1 MTDVVTPHTKQIG
14 SHFLSVDFA
23 CDLRESREVSRNVR
37 QFLAEVGL
45 PDEDLHGWE
54 LMVTE
59 AANNAT
65 EYTTEAGRAKLNRL
79 EVFCREQEVEV
90 RLTDHTA
97 GFDMPAQAELPSIDS
112 EKGRG
117 LFLIQSLADEVD
129 YLRGLGENCMVIR
142 KKRPTSV
149 AGVVAGTAPAFG
161 ASGLQ
166 MESRFMGDEQ
176 ALQGM
181 TEELASCYESLSA
194 IFRFSS
200 ALSRPQQ
207 AEEFAATWMRELLTI
222 VEADWFVLRLA
233 DSKGKELRLL
243 ATSLSGNPNYS
254 LLLTPDAASS
264 GSVEL
269 RAVQTRQDVWFD
281 ANAPLVLN
289 DPLSHLVQHSNGLAH
304 PIFMEES
311 LVGILAVGRLGTDE
325 PFKAGQVN
333 VIHTFA
339 DFLGI
344 QISNARFRAEH
355 LQAQLLSRELEIA
368 SNLQRSLLPEK
379 LPQVPGFA
387 VAGYYRSA
395 RQVGG
400 DFYDAIA
407 AEGGLLL
414 VIADVMGKGVPAA
427 MFATIFRSH
436 LHARLDLLKRPGDF
450 LTWLNRSLFPD
461 LDRMEMFI
469 TAQLVY
475 VDPATRR
482 LQVAGAGHCPLLMS
496 SPGGA
501 PLEVGNTGFPLGI
514 MPDTKYSEEVRDMP
528 ADAQLFLFTDGVT
541 DTENASNEMLGTEGL
556 KQNLQ
561 LIVNRRRNAA
571 QTVQEMAVMLQAFQG
586 KEPVTDDQAFLVLAN
601 E

>member
-14 SHFLSVDFA
+14 SHFLSVEFA
-23 CDLRESREVSRNVR
+23 CDLRESREVSRCMR
-37 QFLAEVGL
+37 QFLAAAAL
-45 PDEDLHGWE
+45 PEEDLHGWE

-65 EYTTEAGRAKLNRL
+65 EYTTEAGRALLNRL
-79 EVFCREQEVEV
+79 EVFCRDLEVEV

-117 LFLIQSLADEVD
+117 LFLIQSLADEVE
-129 YLRGLGENCMVIR
+129 YLRGRGENCMVIR
-142 KKRPTSV
+142 KKRSASA
-149 AGVVAGTAPAFG
+149 AGAAGTAAAG
-161 ASGLQ
+161 ASGMQL
-166 MESRFMGDEQ
+166 ESRFVGDEQ

-233 DSKGKELRLL
+233 DSKGKELRLM
-243 ATSLSGNPNYS
+243 ATSLSGNPDYS

-269 RAVQTRQDVWFD
+269 RAAQTRQDVWFD
-281 ANAPLVLN
+281 ANAPLTLS
-289 DPLSHLVQHSNGLAH
+289 DPLSHLVHHSNGLAH

-311 LVGILAVGRLGTDE
+311 LVGILAVGRLTADE

-355 LQAQLLSRELEIA
+355 LQAQLMSRELEIA

-407 AEGGLLL
+407 ADGGLLL

-482 LQVAGAGHCPLLMS
+482 FQVAGAGHCPLLMS

-501 PLEVGNTGFPLGI
+501 PHEVGNTGFPLGI
-514 MPDTKYSEEVRDMP
+514 MPDTKYSEEVRDMAP
-528 ADAQLFLFTDGVT
+528 DARLMLFTDGVT
-541 DTENASNEMLGTEGL
+541 DTENASNEMLGAEGL
-556 KQNLQ
+556 KQDLQ
-561 LIVNRRRNAA
+561 LIVNRRRSAA
-571 QTVQEMAVMLQAFQG
+571 QTVQEMAAMLQTFQG
-586 KEPVTDDQAFLVLAN
+586 KEPVTDDQAFLILAN

>member
-1 MTDVVTPHTKQIG
+1 VVTPQTKQLG
-14 SHFLSVDFA
+14 SCFLSVDFA
-23 CDLRESREVSRNVR
+23 CDLRESREVSRIMR
-37 QFLAEVGL
+37 HFLAEAAL
-45 PDEDLHGWE
+45 PEEDLHAWE

-59 AANNAT
+59 AANNAA
-65 EYTTEAGRAKLNRL
+65 EYAAETGRARTNRL
-79 EVFCREQEVEV
+79 EVFCRDHEVEV
-90 RLTDHTA
+90 RLTDHTP

-117 LFLIQSLADEVD
+117 LFLIQSLADEVE
-129 YLRGLGENCMVIR
+129 YLRGRDENCMVIR
-142 KKRPTSV
+142 KKRPASAGNAP
-149 AGVVAGTAPAFG
+149 AGVAPG
-161 ASGLQ
+161 AHI
-166 MESRFMGDEQ
+166 ETRFVGDEQ
-176 ALQGM
+176 TLRGM

-207 AEEFAATWMRELLTI
+207 TEEFAATWMRELLGI

-233 DSKGKELRLL
+233 DAKGKELRLL
-243 ATSLSGNPNYS
+243 ATSLGGNPDYS
-254 LLLTPDAASS
+254 LLLTQDAASS

-269 RAVQTRQDVWFD
+269 RAARTRQDVWFD
-281 ANAPLVLN
+281 ANAPLTLS
-289 DPLSHLVQHSNGLAH
+289 DPLSHLVHHSNGLTH

-311 LVGILAVGRLGTDE
+311 LVGTLSVGRLTSEE

-355 LQAQLLSRELEIA
+355 LQAQLLRRELEIA
-368 SNLQRSLLPEK
+368 SNLQRSLLPET
-379 LPQVPGFA
+379 LPQVPGFG

-407 AEGGLLL
+407 ANGGLLL

-475 VDPATRR
+475 MDLATRR
-482 LQVAGAGHCPLLMS
+482 FQVAGAGHCPLLMT
-496 SPGGA
+496 SPDGA
-501 PLEVGNTGFPLGI
+501 PIEVGNTGFPLGI
-514 MPDTKYSEEVRDMP
+514 MPDTKYSEEVRDLP
-528 ADAQLFLFTDGVT
+528 ADARLLLFTDGVT
-541 DTENASNEMLGTEGL
+541 DTENARDEMLGTDGL

-561 LIVNRRRNAA
+561 LIVNRRGNAS
-571 QTVQEMAVMLQAFQG
+571 QMVQDMAAMLQTFQG
-586 KEPVTDDQAFLVLAN
+586 KEPVTDDQAFLVLTN
-601 E
+601 ENSTTR

>member
-1 MTDVVTPHTKQIG
+1 
-14 SHFLSVDFA
+14 
-23 CDLRESREVSRNVR
+23 
-37 QFLAEVGL
+37 
-45 PDEDLHGWE
+45 
-54 LMVTE
+54 
-59 AANNAT
+59 
-65 EYTTEAGRAKLNRL
+65 
-79 EVFCREQEVEV
+79 
-90 RLTDHTA
+90 
-97 GFDMPAQAELPSIDS
+97 
-112 EKGRG
+112 
-117 LFLIQSLADEVD
+117 
-129 YLRGLGENCMVIR
+129 
-142 KKRPTSV
+142 
-149 AGVVAGTAPAFG
+149 
-161 ASGLQ
+161 
-166 MESRFMGDEQ
+166 MGDEQ

-233 DSKGKELRLL
+233 DSKGKELRLI
-243 ATSLSGNPNYS
+243 ATSLSGNPDYS

-269 RAVQTRQDVWFD
+269 RAAQTRQDVWFD
-281 ANAPLVLN
+281 ANAPLALS
-289 DPLSHLVQHSNGLAH
+289 DPLSHLVHHSNGLAH

-311 LVGILAVGRLGTDE
+311 LVGILAVGRLTADE

-355 LQAQLLSRELEIA
+355 LQAQLMSRELEIA

-407 AEGGLLL
+407 ADGGLLL

-475 VDPATRR
+475 VDPATHRF
-482 LQVAGAGHCPLLMS
+482 QVAGAGHCPLLMT

-501 PLEVGNTGFPLGI
+501 PHEVGNTGFPLGI
-514 MPDTKYSEEVRDMP
+514 MPDTKYSEEVRDMA

-541 DTENASNEMLGTEGL
+541 DTENASSEMLGTEGL
-556 KQNLQ
+556 KHNLQ